1 MKKHPITLYCRKY
14 SDIYQ
19 QFEYTQTLLKIISSS
34 TVRRYQSIMGLR
46 TTEDT
51 PPLVNRSY
59 AHEHHRRS
67 YLPNEC

>member
-1 MKKHPITLYCRKY
+1 MTKHPITSHYRKY

-19 QFEYTQTLLKIISSS
+19 PFEYTRTLLEIASSS
-34 TVRRYQSIMGLR
+34 TVRRYQSIMSLR
-46 TTEDT
+46 ATKDT

-59 AHEHHRRS
+59 AREHHRRS

>member
-1 MKKHPITLYCRKY
+1 MTKHPITSYCRKY

-19 QFEYTQTLLKIISSS
+19 QFKYTRTLLEIIFPS
-34 TVRRYQSIMGLR
+34 TVRRYQSILLLR

-59 AHEHHRRS
+59 AREHQKRS